1 MSVINQMLKEL
12 EQRQSDEPTQTSTAA
27 TQVEKKSTV
36 TIVLVTAVIVL
47 LISLLGFYV
56 WKLNHDNE
64 ILQNAVA
71 KSQSQQ
77 PQLSSIPHSPEDNVE
92 NLNYHLNE
100 ATTSLPAV
108 KPAISDKIKE
118 SAKTTLLAQQAVRD
132 KAILVNTAQSIQP
145 SDEDSIVTTTPS
157 VIKTENTVVTP
168 VKKISTVAKSNLNEN
183 KTVAQ
188 EPIIQEKEA
197 PTLRIS
203 RSQIPP
209 ERVVQRKFE
218 KAERAIMDNDVLK
231 AEQLFE
237 DILLIQPEHKSAR
250 KQLSALW
257 FGRKLFKPALNLLSK
272 GVALFPRDVDFR
284 LMKARILL
292 NQNNTQAAF
301 QVLKEYETA
310 PHAEYQV
317 LLANTAQAVGDTK
330 STILA
335 YQQLVKIEAHKGKWW
350 LGLAVALDRNSEF
363 EEARNAY
370 QKALFTEN
378 LSDNTV
384 QFVKQ
389 RMAEL
394 GE

>member
-1 MSVINQMLKEL
+1 VSVINQMLKEL
-12 EQRQSDEPTQTSTAA
+12 EQRQSDESTQTSTAV
-27 TQVEKKSTV
+27 TPVEKKSTV

-64 ILQNAVA
+64 ILQNAVV

-77 PQLSSIPHSPEDNVE
+77 PQLSSIPHSSEDKVE
-92 NLNYHLNE
+92 SLNHHLNE
-100 ATTSLPAV
+100 ANTSLPAV

-118 SAKTTLLAQQAVRD
+118 SAKTTLLTQQTVRD
-132 KAILVNTAQSIQP
+132 KATLVNTVQSIQP
-145 SDEDSIVTTTPS
+145 SDEDSIVTTPP

-188 EPIIQEKEA
+188 EPITQEKEA

-218 KAERAIMDNDVLK
+218 KAERAIMDNEVLK

-257 FGRKLFKPALNLLSK
+257 FGRKLFQPALNLLSK

>member
-1 MSVINQMLKEL
+1 
-12 EQRQSDEPTQTSTAA
+12 
-27 TQVEKKSTV
+27 
-36 TIVLVTAVIVL
+36 
-47 LISLLGFYV
+47 
-56 WKLNHDNE
+56 
-64 ILQNAVA
+64 
-71 KSQSQQ
+71 
-77 PQLSSIPHSPEDNVE
+77 
-92 NLNYHLNE
+92 
-100 ATTSLPAV
+100 
-108 KPAISDKIKE
+108 
-118 SAKTTLLAQQAVRD
+118 
-132 KAILVNTAQSIQP
+132 
-145 SDEDSIVTTTPS
+145 
-157 VIKTENTVVTP
+157 
-168 VKKISTVAKSNLNEN
+168 
-183 KTVAQ
+183 
-188 EPIIQEKEA
+188 
-197 PTLRIS
+197 
-203 RSQIPP
+203 
-209 ERVVQRKFE
+209 
-218 KAERAIMDNDVLK
+218 MDNDVLK

-257 FGRKLFKPALNLLSK
+257 FGRKLFQPALNLLSK

-301 QVLKEYETA
+301 QALKEYETA

>member
-1 MSVINQMLKEL
+1 VSVINQMLKEL

-64 ILQNAVA
+64 ILQNAVI

-77 PQLSSIPHSPEDNVE
+77 PQLSSIPHSPEDKVE

-100 ATTSLPAV
+100 ATISLPAV

-118 SAKTTLLAQQAVRD
+118 SAKTTLLTQQTVRD
-132 KAILVNTAQSIQP
+132 KATLVNTAQSIQP
-145 SDEDSIVTTTPS
+145 SDEDSIVTTPP

-203 RSQIPP
+203 RSEIPP

-257 FGRKLFKPALNLLSK
+257 FGRKLFQPALNLLSK